1 MDLVR
6 RISALTLIV
15 TLLLIGTPL
24 PAHAADEE
32 SPTLT
37 INGSPLMQLL
47 GRTGSGVLGSFPS
60 LLEQET
66 G

>member
-15 TLLLIGTPL
+15 TLLLIGIPL

-47 GRTGSGVLGSFPS
+47 GRTGSGALDPD
-60 LLEQET
+60 LLHE
-66 G
+66 